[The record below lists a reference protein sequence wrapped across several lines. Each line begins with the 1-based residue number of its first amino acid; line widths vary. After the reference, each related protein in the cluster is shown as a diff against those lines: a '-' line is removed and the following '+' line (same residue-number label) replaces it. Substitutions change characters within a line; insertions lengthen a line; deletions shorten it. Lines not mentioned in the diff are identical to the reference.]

1 MKQQTIL
8 QYLKLNEARADD
20 EYAKTYST
28 IDREVFDKICLM
40 DPKTQRSGDSVI
52 NIGFGAKQLLLP
64 AYLKGETD
72 FIEQAD
78 TIYANLE
85 AYYPNIKNYPK
96 FNEFESVANF
106 LQFMSDPVEISP
118 DKAQNTK
125 IDKITSIYDKYYS
138 EIPRE
143 TFDSIIRIDPQ
154 TNDNQIGDVAKNLLL
169 RLFMQGKGRSITR
182 TNSALMAAIDRYYE
196 QSNTYEPEKQNLLN
210 YEDIKSFIDYLPPSP
225 TSLAAAQ
232 GSHGAIEGQDFKRIA
247 TSLNYDIF
255 QPLTFRGSERL
266 AHSRGGPNVWCTAGG
281 SSGLMYGASADH
293 SVSTSYWRSY
303 SNDGPI
309 YMFMHKYEPTDI
321 RKNYNMSYK
330 NGQVYHF
337 LNGNNEGPYSC
348 DRRLQKSYGSVHGNW
363 EAFLLANPEVAV
375 ALASCNEP
383 NLANEI
389 SVQAV
394 AKSASMSKKP
404 FIIQSEDDLINY
416 FHHVDLYKSC
426 IVDLEISNIKKIP
439 AGLFANSLALKT
451 VKLGSGIQEIGDQA
465 FKNCSALISIGTELP
480 ETLET
485 IGVEAFM
492 GCRDLKGSIRVG
504 PALKTVKLR
513 AFDGAKCKLKI
524 DPSKR
529 NDPIKFNKQDMKW
542 VYAHVQSIKS

>member
-28 IDREVFDKICLM
+28 IDREIFDKICLM

-78 TIYANLE
+78 IIYANLE

-106 LQFMSDPVEISP
+106 LQFMSDPVEISS

-125 IDKITSIYDKYYS
+125 VDKITSIYDKYYS
-138 EIPRE
+138 SIPRDV
-143 TFDSIIRIDPQ
+143 FDNIIRLDPH
-154 TNDNQIGDVAKNLLL
+154 TNANQIGDVAKNLLL
-169 RLFMQGKGRSITR
+169 RLYMQEKGRSITR
-182 TNSALMAAIDRYYE
+182 TNLALLAAIDRYYE
-196 QSNTYEPEKQNLLN
+196 QSSTYEPDKQNLLN

-225 TSLAAAQ
+225 AALAAAQ
-232 GSHGAIEGQDFKRIA
+232 GQYGAVEGQDFRRI
-247 TSLNYDIF
+247 TSSYNYDIF

-266 AHSRGGPNVWCTAGG
+266 AHGRGGANVWCTAGG
-281 SSGLMYGASADH
+281 SSGQLYGASADH
-293 SVSTSYWRSY
+293 RVSTSYWRSY
-303 SNDGPI
+303 NSKGPI
-309 YMFMHKYEPTDI
+309 YMFLHKYDPTDI
-321 RKNYNMSYK
+321 TKNYNMSYQ
-330 NGQVYHF
+330 NGRVEDF
-337 LNGNNEGPYSC
+337 LNGDNKGPYYANT
-348 DRRLQKSYGSVHGNW
+348 RIQKSYGSVHGNW
-363 EAFLLANPEVAV
+363 EAFLIANPEVAV
-375 ALASCNEP
+375 ALASSNEP

-389 SVQAV
+389 SVQVV
-394 AKSASMSKKP
+394 AQSANVSKKP
-404 FIIQSEDDLINY
+404 MIIQSEQDLIDY
-416 FHHVDLYKSC
+416 FHKADMYKNLV
-426 IVDLEISNIKKIP
+426 VDLEIYNIKKIP

-465 FKNCSALISIGTELP
+465 FKNCSALTSIGTELP

-492 GCRDLKGSIRVG
+492 GCSNLKGSVRVE

-529 NDPIKFNKQDMKW
+529 SDPIKFNKQDMKW
-542 VYAHVQSIKS
+542 VYAHVLSIKS